1 MLHGYRELHSI
12 HQNRRDL
19 SEIAKDV
26 EARFDN
32 LNYELRILLP
42 R

>member
-12 HQNRRDL
+12 HKNRRHL

-26 EARFDN
+26 EARFDT